1 MKNIEF
7 SIHPDLKGIKEIEPV
22 PAKSIIPEWYK
33 KISITSDENLRN
45 RTIKACIPVLDAVT
59 AGYLLRLPQD
69 MVIQQN
75 LKDDDGNPRTSVS
88 FGLEGN
94 QWIFAKGYNLNNG
107 AEPHNV
113 DQVGGKDTFYSKK
126 TQNQGVPKILNP
138 WVIKTPPGYSCIF
151 LPPLHRETNDIFQ
164 ILPGVVDT
172 DIFPQQVNFPFHFNA
187 EKNKDLKIILKMGT
201 PYVQVIPFK
210 RETWK
215 MSTNYKHDKL
225 NTKLAL
231 WSLKIAEVYKTLVW
245 KKKSWK

>member
-94 QWIFAKGYNLNNG
+94 QWILAKGYNLNNG

-113 DQVGGKDTFYSKK
+113 DQVGGKNTFYSKK

-151 LPPLHRETNDIFQ
+151 LPPLHRETNDIFE

-172 DIFPQQVNFPFHFNA
+172 DLFPQQVNFPFHFNG

-210 RETWK
+210 REAWK

-231 WSLKIAEVYKTLVW
+231 WSLKIAEIYKSLVW